1 MSREAGCCAIT
12 GAVDMSAVDKLL
24 EGDPNMDEELIGDT
38 TYCDAAHILPHGNNQ
53 AEANGSLVSGANLH
67 PTLHIILIHPVRV
80 EEIFL
85 DAAQHV
91 CTATRISGSGYRD

>member
-12 GAVDMSAVDKLL
+12 GAMDMSAVDKLL
-24 EGDPNMDEELIGDT
+24 EGDPNMDEELVGDT

-67 PTLHIILIHPVRV
+67 PTLHINTYSSSPSR
-80 EEIFL
+80 
-85 DAAQHV
+85 
-91 CTATRISGSGYRD
+91 RNISGRCSACLHRNSDLWFWV